1 MRKALTEHR
10 PSPLA
15 RKATLWTIVFSSAL
29 SLAFTSWQLYHD
41 YQLDL
46 DAITSNLNT
55 VPDVHIESISASLW
69 ATDYAQLRLELE
81 GMLRMRDMHYVAVR
95 EGDQIWAEAG
105 KLTSSNILKREF
117 PIVRIHR
124 GIERRIGVLIVV
136 ATLDGVYRRLWDH
149 ALIILGTNAIK
160 TFLVAGFMLLLFQ
173 RLITR
178 HVQHIA
184 RQVAAA
190 DTAKK
195 IELTNRPLLPEEF
208 DELDD
213 LVYAL
218 NQMRQRIHS
227 TLAELENEKQ
237 HVRALFDHANDAIF
251 VIDPATGTF
260 SEVNRIACQR
270 YGYSLDELKQSTLY
284 RLGNA
289 AEREHIA
296 AMMRKVA
303 QDGAAV
309 FEQHIRTQNGDALPV
324 EMSCRLV
331 KLSDRELI
339 VGFARDIR
347 ERKAAEAA
355 MRQLNSDLERRVRER
370 TTQLESSNKE
380 LESFCYSVSHDLRAP
395 LRAIDGFSHAL
406 LEDCVLRLTDSERD
420 YLNRICASSKRMG
433 QLIDDLLR
441 LSRLTRA
448 PLTFQ
453 EVDLTTLAGDIITP
467 MREHDPK
474 RSVDIV
480 LAADMHTRGDEGL
493 LRTALEN
500 LLGNAWKYTS
510 KRPHAQI
517 AFGREQRGEET
528 VYFVKDNGAG
538 FDMRYASQ
546 LFGAF
551 QRLHDAREFQ
561 GTGIGLAT
569 TKRIISRHGGR
580 IWAEAQPDKGASFY
594 FTLGSTPVEYG
605 A

>member
-1 MRKALTEHR
+1 MTNVLTGHR

-15 RKATLWTIVFSSAL
+15 RKATLWTIVFSSVL
-29 SLAFTSWQLYHD
+29 SLMFTSWQLYHD

-46 DAITSNLNT
+46 DAIRSNLNT
-55 VPDVHIESISASLW
+55 VPAVHIESISASLW

-81 GMLRMRDMHYVAVR
+81 GILRMRDMHYVAVR
-95 EGDQIWAEAG
+95 EGDQILADAG
-105 KLTSSNILKREF
+105 KLTSSNILKRDF
-117 PIVRIHR
+117 PLVRVHR
-124 GIERRIGVLIVV
+124 GIERRIGMLVV
-136 ATLDGVYRRLWDH
+136 IATLDGVYERIWDH
-149 ALIILGTNAIK
+149 ALIILGSNAIK

-173 RLITR
+173 WLITR
-178 HVQHIA
+178 HVQYIA
-184 RQVAAA
+184 HQVRAT

-195 IELTNRPLLPEEF
+195 IELVNRPKLPAEF

-218 NQMRQRIHS
+218 NQMRQRIH
-227 TLAELENEKQ
+227 LALLELDNEKR
-237 HVRALFDHANDAIF
+237 HVRALFEHANDAIF
-251 VIDPATGTF
+251 VIDPSTGTF
-260 SEVNRIACQR
+260 TEVNQIACQR
-270 YGYSLDELKQSTLY
+270 YDYSADELKQLTLY
-284 RLGNA
+284 RLGQVS
-289 AEREHIA
+289 EREHIA
-296 AMMRKVA
+296 TMMQKVA

-309 FEQHIRTQNGDALPV
+309 FEQHIRTRSGDALPV
-324 EMSCRLV
+324 EISCRLV
-331 KLSDRELI
+331 KLLDRELI
-339 VGFARDIR
+339 VGFARDMC

-355 MRQLNSDLERRVRER
+355 LQQLNAELERRVRER
-370 TTQLESSNKE
+370 TAQLESSNKE

-406 LEDCVLRLTDSERD
+406 MEDCVARLSDSERD
-420 YLNRICASSKRMG
+420 YLNRICTSSKRMG

-448 PLTFQ
+448 PIAFQ
-453 EVDLTTLAGDIITP
+453 EVDLTTLAGNIITP
-467 MREHDPK
+467 MREHDPD
-474 RSVDIV
+474 RCVDIV
-480 LAADMHTRGDEGL
+480 LASDMHTRGDEGL

-517 AFGREQRGEET
+517 AFGREQRGDET

-538 FDMRYASQ
+538 FDMRYAGQ

-580 IWAEAQPDKGASFY
+580 IWADAQPGQGASFY
-594 FTLGSTPVEYG
+594 FTLGAAPVEYV